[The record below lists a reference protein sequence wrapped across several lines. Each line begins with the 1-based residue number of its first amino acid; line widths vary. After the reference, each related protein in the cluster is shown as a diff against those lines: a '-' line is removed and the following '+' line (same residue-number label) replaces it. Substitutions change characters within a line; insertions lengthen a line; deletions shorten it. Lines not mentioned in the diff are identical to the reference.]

1 MCASTLAV
9 TAMSTTLTRTFG
21 TASRR
26 SVETMGPS
34 RSRRRRAAPGFW
46 TAFDGAEACGMLGG
60 AAGLIAAAG
69 DNDDGELA
77 MLWSVISAPPV
88 RAGAALETKRLQG
101 IGWLRLNP
109 IALRMAK
116 LGYVYLCRTVPQRMF
131 SMPCLRN
138 FHELE
143 WRIARRLDG
152 GFQSCRF
159 AARSLARRP
168 SGLPARIQHLAAG
181 DRR

>member
-1 MCASTLAV
+1 MDTV
-9 TAMSTTLTRTFG
+9 TAMSTTLTTTFG
-21 TASRR
+21 TASRSR
-26 SVETMGPS
+26 VETMGPS

-46 TAFDGAEACGMLGG
+46 TAFDDAEASGMLGA

-77 MLWSVISAPPV
+77 TLWSVISAPPA
-88 RAGAALETKRLQG
+88 RAGAALETKCLQG

-138 FHELE
+138 FHEL
-143 WRIARRLDG
+143 
-152 GFQSCRF
+152 
-159 AARSLARRP
+159 
-168 SGLPARIQHLAAG
+168 AAG
-181 DRR
+181 QIEKLT